1 MNKQVYSAYQLLSW
15 LSGFI
20 PFRHDSLPCGEW
32 TIINSHILPHTL
44 YRGRPHVD
52 CPGSAGTGSTV
63 EKTSPPEQRNEP
75 SPSGRSLT
83 HASCSV
89 CILLHLRGEEERG
102 MGRGRKEEK
111 GRGGKWSSTDA
122 YIDICLRSTY
132 KVKQLKNDF
141 PWLTFSLKHCPASDA
156 CALLLG
162 EFGHHPKPTRGG
174 HHRLREGVATLWK

>member
-1 MNKQVYSAYQLLSW
+1 MLTGRWHPDYLRCHVHACIRAQGWADDQGVFCMSTSTMLSW
-15 LSGFI
+15 LPGSI
-20 PFRHDSLPCGEW
+20 PDSRLSCRHDSLPCGEW

-89 CILLHLRGEEERG
+89 CILLHLWGEEERE

-111 GRGGKWSSTDA
+111 WRGGS
-122 YIDICLRSTY
+122 
-132 KVKQLKNDF
+132 DF
-141 PWLTFSLKHCPASDA
+141 KPMHTLIYMSKKH
-156 CALLLG
+156 L
-162 EFGHHPKPTRGG
+162 
-174 HHRLREGVATLWK
+174 